1 MAQGKSI
8 QEIMAVM
15 SKLNTGMPKQKR
27 PMMAQDGAE
36 TSVPN
41 KGSRL
46 STLEY
51 PNNFKGSFFGGGAN
65 MSTYDDFQDP
75 ETLGPGRSPT
85 IIERL
90 MNKQGVGFNPK
101 GVVKDPEEFNV
112 SGLATIMKGLED
124 AKQIDRMI
132 S

>member
-1 MAQGKSI
+1 
-8 QEIMAVM
+8 
-15 SKLNTGMPKQKR
+15 
-27 PMMAQDGAE
+27 
-36 TSVPN
+36 
-41 KGSRL
+41 
-46 STLEY
+46 
-51 PNNFKGSFFGGGAN
+51 